1 MDISFIHI
9 LDLILTHA
17 HVVLFGVVAGM
28 LIGATPG
35 LTSSNSTAIM
45 LPFILTLDP
54 TTGTIFVVSL
64 HAGAQMGNSFPAI
77 LLNIPG
83 TPSSAVTTLE
93 GYPLACEGKASLAL
107 GVCVFASALGGL
119 LGGVISILTIPYLS
133 SVALKFSPV
142 ELTIIILFGLVII
155 GQISKGGIWKGLL
168 SGLFGLMAAT
178 CGPDP
183 MWGVYR
189 NDFGIVLL
197 YDGIPIVSCLVGLL
211 AFSEIFKM
219 LIESDKKTEQ
229 LHQKISFRLILQ
241 GFAEVLRRPVETLR
255 SAFIGIVIGAIPG
268 AGGSIAAPIAYQ
280 QSMTFSSPKEKQRF
294 GKGSINGLMS
304 ADVSNNACVGG
315 ALIPL
320 LTLALP
326 GSSTDAI
333 LLVALTFHGLVLGP
347 EFLTMNGDLAYAVL
361 FSQFTAAFFIAFIG
375 VLMAWVAGRI
385 INISL
390 TILIPVISVLAFIGG
405 FAETQLTFGIW
416 IMLISGV
423 IGFLMKKYNY
433 VPLAFLLGLVLGG
446 KFETNL
452 FCGLRMG
459 HNSFAIFF
467 ESPISITLWILLLL
481 TVVFPV
487 IIKYRNR
494 FHAHNKGETL

>member
-1 MDISFIHI
+1 MDISLAYV
-9 LDLILTHA
+9 LDLIITHA
-17 HVVLFGVVAGM
+17 HVVLFGVVVGM
-28 LIGATPG
+28 IVGATPG

-54 TTGTIFVVSL
+54 TTGTIFVISL

-107 GVCVFASALGGL
+107 GVCVLASALGGL
-119 LGGVISILTIPYLS
+119 IGGVVSILSVPLLS
-133 SVALKFSPV
+133 SVALEFSPV

-155 GQISKGGIWKGLL
+155 GQISQGGVWKGFL

-189 NDFGIVLL
+189 GDFGIVLL

-211 AFSEIFKM
+211 AFSEMFKL
-219 LIESDKKTEQ
+219 LIEKDKQAEVLQ
-229 LHQKISFRLILQ
+229 QKISLKLILQ
-241 GFAEVLRRPVETLR
+241 GFREVLKRPVETLR
-255 SAFIGIVIGAIPG
+255 SAFIGLVVGAIPG

-280 QSMTFSSPKEKQRF
+280 QSMTFSSPEEKARF

-320 LTLALP
+320 MTLALP
-326 GSSTDAI
+326 GSSTDAV
-333 LLVALTFHGLVLGP
+333 LLVALSFHGLVLGP
-347 EFLTMNGDLAYAVL
+347 EFLTMNGDMAYAVL
-361 FSQFTAAFFIAFIG
+361 FSQFTAAFCIAFVG
-375 VLMAWVAGRI
+375 VLLAWVAGRI
-385 INISL
+385 INVSM
-390 TILIPVISVLAFIGG
+390 TVLIPIISILAFIGG

-416 IMLISGV
+416 IMLLSG
-423 IGFLMKKYNY
+423 ILGYFMKKYQY
-433 VPLAFLLGLVLGG
+433 VPLAFLLGLVLGS

-459 HNSFAIFF
+459 HNSFSIFF
-467 ESPISITLWILLLL
+467 EGPIALTLWGLLAL
-481 TVVFPV
+481 TITFPWV
-487 IIKYRNR
+487 HNLYRTR
-494 FHAHNKGETL
+494 RAGR

>member
-1 MDISFIHI
+1 MDISLMHV
-9 LDLILTHA
+9 LDLMLSHA
-17 HVVLFGVVAGM
+17 HVVLFGVIVGM
-28 LIGATPG
+28 VVGATPG

-54 TTGTIFVVSL
+54 TTGTIFVISL

-93 GYPLACEGKASLAL
+93 GYPMAREGKASLAL
-107 GVCVFASALGGL
+107 GVCVLASACGGL
-119 LGGVISILTIPYLS
+119 IGGIISILSIPVLS
-133 SVALKFSPV
+133 SVALDFSPV
-142 ELTIIILFGLVII
+142 ELTIVILFGLVII

-168 SGLFGLMAAT
+168 SGLLGLMAAT

-189 NDFGIVLL
+189 ADFGVVLL
-197 YDGIPIVSCLVGLL
+197 YDGIPLVSCLVGLL
-211 AFSEIFKM
+211 AFSEMFKL
-219 LIESDKKTEQ
+219 LIEKDQQAEA
-229 LHQKISFRLILQ
+229 LYQKIEFSLILA
-241 GFAEVLRRPVETLR
+241 GFREVLKRPVEIIR
-255 SAFIGIVIGAIPG
+255 SSLIGLIVGAIPG

-280 QSMTFSSPKEKQRF
+280 QSMTFSSEEEKKRF
-294 GKGSINGLMS
+294 GKGSVNGLMS

-333 LLVALTFHGLVLGP
+333 LLVALSFHGLVLGP
-347 EFLTMNGDLAYAVL
+347 EFLTMNGDMAYAVL
-361 FSQFTAAFFIAFIG
+361 FSQFTAAICIAFVG
-375 VLMAWVAGRI
+375 VLLAWVAGRI
-385 INISL
+385 INVSM
-390 TILIPVISVLAFIGG
+390 TILIPIISVLAFIGG

-416 IMLISGV
+416 VMLLSGLL
-423 IGFLMKKYNY
+423 GYFMKKYQY

-459 HNSFAIFF
+459 HNSFSIFF
-467 ESPISITLWILLLL
+467 EGPIALTLWTLLVL
-481 TVVFPV
+481 TITFPWLYNLY
-487 IIKYRNR
+487 KNR
-494 FHAHNKGETL
+494 FARN